1 MPQHDDSI
9 RSALCIK
16 NDPSLIGRVERI
28 PCSQC
33 AAALKQHAKVKGGCK
48 GGILLLH
55 TLFER
60 GAPPAH
66 TISTH
71 SQNQTEQ
78 KRRNRGG
85 KDEAGGES
93 GAKMPLLLHF

>member
-1 MPQHDDSI
+1 M
-9 RSALCIK
+9 A
-16 NDPSLIGRVERI
+16 ERI

-33 AAALKQHAKVKGGCK
+33 AAALKQHAKVKGGFK

-55 TLFER
+55 SLFER

-66 TISTH
+66 TESLH
-71 SQNQTEQ
+71 SENQTEQ
-78 KRRNRGG
+78 NRKKRGG
-85 KDEAGGES
+85 RDEAGGES